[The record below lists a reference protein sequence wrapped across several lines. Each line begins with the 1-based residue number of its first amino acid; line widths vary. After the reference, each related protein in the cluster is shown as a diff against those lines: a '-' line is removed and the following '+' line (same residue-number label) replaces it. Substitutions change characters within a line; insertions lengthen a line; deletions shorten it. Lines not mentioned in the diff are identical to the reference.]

1 MATYILQGQGFVL
14 LPGSPGLSSALP
26 RPAQPLAAIADGFIS
41 EEHAVRISKTSY
53 PVETGGSL
61 VDHAVVQPR
70 TLKLVGWV
78 SDLLAPEGRRGNAS
92 RGSDAWLQ
100 LTRLVES
107 REPFLAVTMLG
118 AYPSMLITS
127 LKAPVD
133 RTTGRALRFEMELE
147 EVQFRA
153 LERGQRPPP
162 VRIGPAEDR
171 PEEVNLGKLNA
182 VVVPVPTPVAV
193 MAINDLQE
201 EPEEDSPSFWG
212 RIGGAFKAV
221 GRFSGIGIGIG
232 IR

>member
-1 MATYILQGQGFVL
+1 MAAGVIQSQDFL
-14 LPGSPGLSSALP
+14 LFPGSPALSSDLF
-26 RPAQPLAAIADGFIS
+26 RSLQPLAAIADGFIS

-61 VDHAVVQPR
+61 VDHAVIQPR
-70 TLKLVGWV
+70 TLKLAGWV
-78 SDLLAPEGRRGNAS
+78 SDLLAPEGRRGNPS
-92 RGSDAWLQ
+92 RGSDAWSQ
-100 LTRLVES
+100 LNLLVES
-107 REPFLAVTMLG
+107 REPFLVVTLLDV
-118 AYPSMLITS
+118 YPSMLITS

-171 PEEVNLGKLNA
+171 SEEVDLGKLNV
-182 VVVPVPTPVAV
+182 VVVPVATV

-201 EPEEDSPSFWG
+201 EPKDGPS
-212 RIGGAFKAV
+212 IGGRAVGGFKAAS
-221 GRFSGIGIGIG
+221 RFLWGG
-232 IR
+232 

>member
-1 MATYILQGQGFVL
+1 MATYIIQGQDFVL
-14 LPGSPGLSSALP
+14 LPGSPGLSSALS
-26 RPAQPLAAIADGFIS
+26 RSAQPLAAIADGFIS
-41 EEHAVRISKTSY
+41 EEHAVRLSKTSY

-78 SDLLAPEGRRGNAS
+78 SDLLAPEGRRGNPS

-100 LTRLVES
+100 LTRLIES
-107 REPFLAVTMLG
+107 REPFLVVTLLG

-153 LERGQRPPP
+153 LERGQQPPP

-171 PEEVNLGKLNA
+171 SEEVNRGKGNA
-182 VVVPVPTPVAV
+182 PSIPPEHVVRE
-193 MAINDLQE
+193 INGLQ
-201 EPEEDSPSFWG
+201 EPEESEDGPSIG
-212 RIGGAFKAV
+212 DRIVGAFKSV
-221 GRFSGIGIGIG
+221 GRFFGIG
-232 IR
+232 

>member
-1 MATYILQGQGFVL
+1 MATYIIQGQDFVL
-14 LPGSPGLSSALP
+14 LPGSPGLSSSSFRLV
-26 RPAQPLAAIADGFIS
+26 QPLAAIADGFIS
-41 EEHAVRISKTSY
+41 EEHAVRLSKTSY

-70 TLKLVGWV
+70 TLKLAGWV
-78 SDLLAPEGRRGNAS
+78 SDLLAPEGRRGSPS

-100 LTRLVES
+100 LNRLVES
-107 REPFLAVTMLG
+107 REPFPVVTLLAF
-118 AYPSMLITS
+118 YPSMLITS

-171 PEEVNLGKLNA
+171 SEEDDRGKLNA
-182 VVVPVPTPVAV
+182 PSIPSKPVVEE
-193 MAINDLQE
+193 INDLQE
-201 EPEEDSPSFWG
+201 PEESEDGPSIGG
-212 RIGGAFKAV
+212 RIVSAFKAV
-221 GRFSGIGIGIG
+221 GRVFGFG
-232 IR
+232 

>member
-1 MATYILQGQGFVL
+1 MAASVIQGLDFLLLQRSL
-14 LPGSPGLSSALP
+14 ALPSALL
-26 RPAQPLAAIADGFIS
+26 RSLQPLAAIADGFIS

-78 SDLLAPEGRRGNAS
+78 SDLLAPEGRRGSQS
-92 RGSDAWLQ
+92 RGSDAWFQ
-100 LTRLVES
+100 LNRLVES
-107 REPFLAVTMLG
+107 REPFLVVTLL
-118 AYPSMLITS
+118 AFYPSMLITS

-171 PEEVNLGKLNA
+171 SEEVYRGKLNA
-182 VVVPVPTPVAV
+182 
-193 MAINDLQE
+193 
-201 EPEEDSPSFWG
+201 PSITSIDRWLESRRFQG
-212 RIGGAFKAV
+212 R
-221 GRFSGIGIGIG
+221 R
-232 IR
+232 

>member
-1 MATYILQGQGFVL
+1 MAASVIQSRDFLL
-14 LPGSPGLSSALP
+14 LPGSPGLSSVLF
-26 RPAQPLAAIADGFIS
+26 RPLQPLAAIADGFIS

-53 PVETGGSL
+53 PVETGGSP
-61 VDHAVVQPR
+61 VDHAVVQPH

-78 SDLLAPEGRRGNAS
+78 SDLLAPEGRRINPS

-107 REPFLAVTMLG
+107 REPFLVVTMLG
-118 AYPSMLITS
+118 VYPSMLITS

-147 EVQFRA
+147 EVQFRS

-171 PEEVNLGKLNA
+171 S
-182 VVVPVPTPVAV
+182 
-193 MAINDLQE
+193 
-201 EPEEDSPSFWG
+201 EEDDRGRVNAPSITSIDRWLES
-212 RIGGAFKAV
+212 R
-221 GRFSGIGIGIG
+221 RFQS
-232 IR
+232 RS

>member
-1 MATYILQGQGFVL
+1 MATYIIQGQDFL
-14 LPGSPGLSSALP
+14 LLHGSPALSSVLS
-26 RPAQPLAAIADGFIS
+26 RSAQPLASIADGFIS
-41 EEHAVRISKTSY
+41 EEHAVRLSKTSY

-78 SDLLAPEGRRGNAS
+78 SDLLAPEGRRGNPS

-171 PEEVNLGKLNA
+171 SEEDDRGRVNAPSIPPEH
-182 VVVPVPTPVAV
+182 VVRE
-193 MAINDLQE
+193 INGLQ
-201 EPEEDSPSFWG
+201 EPEESEDGPSIG
-212 RIGGAFKAV
+212 DRIVGAFKAV
-221 GRFSGIGIGIG
+221 GRFFGID
-232 IR
+232 

>member
-1 MATYILQGQGFVL
+1 MAANVIQGQGFVL
-14 LPGSPGLSSALP
+14 FPGSPGLSSVP
-26 RPAQPLAAIADGFIS
+26 SWYAQPLASIADGFIS

-78 SDLLAPEGRRGNAS
+78 SDLLAPEGRRGSPS

-100 LTRLVES
+100 LNRLVES

-118 AYPSMLITS
+118 SYPSMLITS

-171 PEEVNLGKLNA
+171 S
-182 VVVPVPTPVAV
+182 
-193 MAINDLQE
+193 
-201 EPEEDSPSFWG
+201 EEDERG
-212 RIGGAFKAV
+212 RVNAPFITSIDRWLESR
-221 GRFSGIGIGIG
+221 RFQSRSEEDDRVNAPFITSIDRWLESRRFQSRG
-232 IR
+232 

>member
-1 MATYILQGQGFVL
+1 MAASVIQGQNFL
-14 LPGSPGLSSALP
+14 LLHGSLALSSVLF
-26 RPAQPLAAIADGFIS
+26 RLVQPLAAIADGFIS

-61 VDHAVVQPR
+61 VDHAVVQSR
-70 TLKLVGWV
+70 TLKLAGWV
-78 SDLLAPEGRRGNAS
+78 SDLLAPEGRRGNPS

-100 LTRLVES
+100 LNRLVES
-107 REPFLAVTMLG
+107 REPFLVVTMLG
-118 AYPSMLITS
+118 VYPSMLITS

-171 PEEVNLGKLNA
+171 SEEVDRDRVNA
-182 VVVPVPTPVAV
+182 PS
-193 MAINDLQE
+193 ISSIDRWLESRRFQGRS
-201 EPEEDSPSFWG
+201 EEDDKVNAPSISSIDRWVESRRFQG
-212 RIGGAFKAV
+212 R
-221 GRFSGIGIGIG
+221 R
-232 IR
+232 

>member
-1 MATYILQGQGFVL
+1 MAAGVIQSQDFL
-14 LPGSPGLSSALP
+14 LLHGGPGLSSFLS

-70 TLKLVGWV
+70 TLKLAGWV
-78 SDLLAPEGRRGNAS
+78 SDLLDPEGRRGSPS
-92 RGSDAWLQ
+92 RGGDAWFQ
-100 LTRLVES
+100 LNRLVES
-107 REPFLAVTMLG
+107 REPFLVVTMLG
-118 AYPSMLITS
+118 VYPSMLITS

-147 EVQFRA
+147 EVQFRS

-171 PEEVNLGKLNA
+171 PEE
-182 VVVPVPTPVAV
+182 T
-193 MAINDLQE
+193 DR
-201 EPEEDSPSFWG
+201 G
-212 RIGGAFKAV
+212 RIIGSDLPGF
-221 GRFSGIGIGIG
+221 GILASLSAQQRPRPMAG
-232 IR
+232 

>member
-1 MATYILQGQGFVL
+1 MAASLIQ
-14 LPGSPGLSSALP
+14 SPDFLFLHESPALSRTLFRS
-26 RPAQPLAAIADGFIS
+26 AQPLAAIADGFIS

-78 SDLLAPEGRRGNAS
+78 SDLLAPEGRWGNPS

-100 LTRLVES
+100 LTRLIES
-107 REPFLAVTMLG
+107 REPFRVVTLLDV
-118 AYPSMLITS
+118 YPSMLITS

-153 LERGQRPPP
+153 LERGQRPHP
-162 VRIGPAEDR
+162 VWIGPAEDR
-171 PEEVNLGKLNA
+171 SEEVDLGKMNA
-182 VVVPVPTPVAV
+182 VVVPVATV

-201 EPEEDSPSFWG
+201 EPEEDSPSFRGRPWG
-212 RIGGAFKAV
+212 FFKGLV
-221 GRFSGIGIGIG
+221 GIG
-232 IR
+232 

>member
-1 MATYILQGQGFVL
+1 MAASVIQGLDFLLLQRSL
-14 LPGSPGLSSALP
+14 ALPSALF
-26 RPAQPLAAIADGFIS
+26 RSLQPLAAIADGFIS

-78 SDLLAPEGRRGNAS
+78 SDLLAPEGRRGNPA

-100 LTRLVES
+100 LNRLVES
-107 REPFLAVTMLG
+107 REPFRVVTMLG
-118 AYPSMLITS
+118 VYPSMLITS

-171 PEEVNLGKLNA
+171 SEEVYRGKLNA
-182 VVVPVPTPVAV
+182 
-193 MAINDLQE
+193 
-201 EPEEDSPSFWG
+201 PSITSIDRWLES
-212 RIGGAFKAV
+212 RRV
-221 GRFSGIGIGIG
+221 
-232 IR
+232 

>member
-1 MATYILQGQGFVL
+1 MAAGVIQGQGFVL
-14 LPGSPGLSSALP
+14 FPGSHALPSALL
-26 RPAQPLAAIADGFIS
+26 RSLQPLAAIADGFIS

-78 SDLLAPEGRRGNAS
+78 SDLLAPEGRRGSPS

-100 LTRLVES
+100 LNRLVES
-107 REPFLAVTMLG
+107 REPFLVVTLLG
-118 AYPSMLITS
+118 SYPSMLITS

-171 PEEVNLGKLNA
+171 SEEDDLGKINA
-182 VVVPVPTPVAV
+182 PSITS
-193 MAINDLQE
+193 IDRWLESGRFQSRS
-201 EPEEDSPSFWG
+201 EEDDRDRVNAPSITSIDRWLES
-212 RIGGAFKAV
+212 R
-221 GRFSGIGIGIG
+221 RFQS
-232 IR
+232 RS

>member
-1 MATYILQGQGFVL
+1 MATYIIQSQDFL
-14 LPGSPGLSSALP
+14 LLHGSPGLSSALS
-26 RPAQPLAAIADGFIS
+26 RSAQPLAAIADGSIS
-41 EEHAVRISKTSY
+41 EEHAVRTSKTSY

-78 SDLLAPEGRRGNAS
+78 SDLLAPEGRRGNPS
-92 RGSDAWLQ
+92 RGSDAWRQ

-107 REPFLAVTMLG
+107 REPFLVVTMLG
-118 AYPSMLITS
+118 VYPLMLITS

-171 PEEVNLGKLNA
+171 SEEFYRGRVYAPSIPSKP
-182 VVVPVPTPVAV
+182 VVVE
-193 MAINDLQE
+193 INDLQE
-201 EPEEDSPSFWG
+201 EPEESEDGPSTDGWIVDTIKAIGRFF
-212 RIGGAFKAV
+212 RIG
-221 GRFSGIGIGIG
+221 
-232 IR
+232 

>member
-1 MATYILQGQGFVL
+1 MATYIIQGQDFVL
-14 LPGSPGLSSALP
+14 LPGSPGLSSALS
-26 RPAQPLAAIADGFIS
+26 RSAQPLAAIADGFIS

-78 SDLLAPEGRRGNAS
+78 SDLLAPEGRRGNPS
-92 RGSDAWLQ
+92 RGSDAWFQ

-171 PEEVNLGKLNA
+171 SEEV
-182 VVVPVPTPVAV
+182 
-193 MAINDLQE
+193 E
-201 EPEEDSPSFWG
+201 E
-212 RIGGAFKAV
+212 GA
-221 GRFSGIGIGIG
+221 GSTR
-232 IR
+232 RP

>member
-1 MATYILQGQGFVL
+1 MAAGGIQGQDFLL
-14 LPGSPGLSSALP
+14 LPGSPGLSSVLS
-26 RPAQPLAAIADGFIS
+26 RSVQPLAAIADGFIS

-70 TLKLVGWV
+70 TLKLAGWV
-78 SDLLAPEGRRGNAS
+78 SDLLAPEGRRGDPS

-100 LTRLVES
+100 LNRLVES
-107 REPFLAVTMLG
+107 REPFLVVTLLST
-118 AYPSMLITS
+118 YPSMLITS

-153 LERGQRPPP
+153 LARGQRPPP

-171 PEEVNLGKLNA
+171 SEEDDLGKINA
-182 VVVPVPTPVAV
+182 PFITS
-193 MAINDLQE
+193 IDRWLESGRFQSRS
-201 EPEEDSPSFWG
+201 EEDDRDRVNAPSITSIDRWLES
-212 RIGGAFKAV
+212 R
-221 GRFSGIGIGIG
+221 RFQS
-232 IR
+232 RS

>member
-1 MATYILQGQGFVL
+1 MAASVIQSRDFL
-14 LPGSPGLSSALP
+14 LLHGSHALSSALF
-26 RPAQPLAAIADGFIS
+26 RSAQPLAAIADGFIS

-61 VDHAVVQPR
+61 VNHAVVQPC

-78 SDLLAPEGRRGNAS
+78 SDLLAPEGRRGNPS

-118 AYPSMLITS
+118 VYPSMLITS

-171 PEEVNLGKLNA
+171 SEEVDLGKINA
-182 VVVPVPTPVAV
+182 VVVPVATV

-201 EPEEDSPSFWG
+201 EP
-212 RIGGAFKAV
+212 
-221 GRFSGIGIGIG
+221 
-232 IR
+232 

>member
-1 MATYILQGQGFVL
+1 MAASVIQGQDFL
-14 LPGSPGLSSALP
+14 LLHGSPGLSSSLS
-26 RPAQPLAAIADGFIS
+26 RPVQPLAAIADGFIS
-41 EEHAVRISKTSY
+41 EEHAVRLSKTSY

-78 SDLLAPEGRRGNAS
+78 SDLLAPEGRLGTPS
-92 RGSDAWLQ
+92 RGIDAWLQ
-100 LTRLVES
+100 LTRLIES
-107 REPFLAVTMLG
+107 REPFLVVTLLG
-118 AYPSMLITS
+118 VYPSMLITS

-171 PEEVNLGKLNA
+171 SEEVDRSRVNA
-182 VVVPVPTPVAV
+182 PFIPSKPGIEE
-193 MAINDLQE
+193 INGLQ

-212 RIGGAFKAV
+212 RTWGFVKGLVGA
-221 GRFSGIGIGIG
+221 G
-232 IR
+232 

>member
-1 MATYILQGQGFVL
+1 MAASVIQSRDFL
-14 LPGSPGLSSALP
+14 LLHGSPALSSSLP
-26 RPAQPLAAIADGFIS
+26 RYAQPLAAIADGFIS
-41 EEHAVRISKTSY
+41 EEHAVRLSKTSY

-78 SDLLAPEGRRGNAS
+78 SDLLAPEGRRGNPS
-92 RGSDAWLQ
+92 RGIDAWLQ
-100 LTRLVES
+100 LTRLIES
-107 REPFLAVTMLG
+107 GEPFLAVTLLG
-118 AYPSMLITS
+118 VYPSMLITS

-171 PEEVNLGKLNA
+171 SEEVDGGLVNA
-182 VVVPVPTPVAV
+182 RSLHPLHAIPVVV
-193 MAINDLQE
+193 AINDLQE
-201 EPEEDSPSFWG
+201 PEESEDGPSIG
-212 RIGGAFKAV
+212 DRIVGAFKAAV
-221 GRFSGIGIGIG
+221 SFRGIW
-232 IR
+232 

>member
-1 MATYILQGQGFVL
+1 MAAGVIQSQGFVL
-14 LPGSPGLSSALP
+14 FPGSRALSSVLS
-26 RPAQPLAAIADGFIS
+26 RYAQPLASIADGFIS

-78 SDLLAPEGRRGNAS
+78 SDLLAPEGRRGSPS

-100 LTRLVES
+100 LNRLVES

-171 PEEVNLGKLNA
+171 PEEVYRGKINA
-182 VVVPVPTPVAV
+182 PSITS
-193 MAINDLQE
+193 IDRWLESRRFQSRS
-201 EPEEDSPSFWG
+201 EEDDRDRVNAPSITSIDRWLES
-212 RIGGAFKAV
+212 R
-221 GRFSGIGIGIG
+221 RFQS
-232 IR
+232 RS

>member
-1 MATYILQGQGFVL
+1 MATYIIQGQDFFL
-14 LPGSPGLSSALP
+14 LPGSPGLSSVLS
-26 RPAQPLAAIADGFIS
+26 RSVQPLAAIADGFIS
-41 EEHAVRISKTSY
+41 EEHAVRLSKTSY

-78 SDLLAPEGRRGNAS
+78 SDLLAPEGRRGNPS

-107 REPFLAVTMLG
+107 REPFLAVTLLG

-171 PEEVNLGKLNA
+171 SEEVERGLVNA
-182 VVVPVPTPVAV
+182 PSITS
-193 MAINDLQE
+193 IDRWLESRRFQSRS
-201 EPEEDSPSFWG
+201 EEDDRDRVNAPSITSIDRWLES
-212 RIGGAFKAV
+212 R
-221 GRFSGIGIGIG
+221 RFQS
-232 IR
+232 RS

>member
-1 MATYILQGQGFVL
+1 MAAGGIQGQDFLL
-14 LPGSPGLSSALP
+14 LPGSPGLSSVLS
-26 RPAQPLAAIADGFIS
+26 RSVQPLAAIADGFIS

-70 TLKLVGWV
+70 TLKLAGWV
-78 SDLLAPEGRRGNAS
+78 SDLLAPEGRRGDPA

-100 LTRLVES
+100 LNRLVES
-107 REPFLAVTMLG
+107 REPFLVVTLLST
-118 AYPSMLITS
+118 YPSMLITS

-171 PEEVNLGKLNA
+171 S
-182 VVVPVPTPVAV
+182 
-193 MAINDLQE
+193 
-201 EPEEDSPSFWG
+201 EEDDRGRVNAPSITSIDRWFESQRFQSRSEEDDGG
-212 RIGGAFKAV
+212 RVNAPSITSIDRWFENQ
-221 GRFSGIGIGIG
+221 RFQS
-232 IR
+232 RS

>member
-1 MATYILQGQGFVL
+1 MAAGVIQSQGFVL
-14 LPGSPGLSSALP
+14 FPGSRALSSVLS
-26 RPAQPLAAIADGFIS
+26 RYAQPLSSIADGFIS

-78 SDLLAPEGRRGNAS
+78 SDLLAPEGRRGNPS

-107 REPFLAVTMLG
+107 REPFLVVTMLG

-171 PEEVNLGKLNA
+171 PEEVYRGKINA
-182 VVVPVPTPVAV
+182 VVVPVATPVAV

-201 EPEEDSPSFWG
+201 EPEESEDGPSIGG
-212 RIGGAFKAV
+212 RIVGGFKSV
-221 GRFSGIGIGIG
+221 GRFFRIG
-232 IR
+232 

>member
-1 MATYILQGQGFVL
+1 MAAGVIQGQGFVL
-14 LPGSPGLSSALP
+14 FPGSH
-26 RPAQPLAAIADGFIS
+26 AQPLAAIADGFIS

-61 VDHAVVQPR
+61 VDHAVIQPR

-78 SDLLAPEGRRGNAS
+78 SDLLAPEGRRGSPS

-100 LTRLVES
+100 LNRLVES

-118 AYPSMLITS
+118 SYPSMLITS

-147 EVQFRA
+147 EVQFRS

-162 VRIGPAEDR
+162 VRIGPAGDR
-171 PEEVNLGKLNA
+171 SEEVNRGLVNA
-182 VVVPVPTPVAV
+182 REIRPL
-193 MAINDLQE
+193 AILENIAH
-201 EPEEDSPSFWG
+201 G
-212 RIGGAFKAV
+212 RNTRPLTILENLAS
-221 GRFSGIGIGIG
+221 GRDVRPLAILESLSE
-232 IR
+232 RQRPRTA

>member
-1 MATYILQGQGFVL
+1 MAASVIQGHDFL
-14 LPGSPGLSSALP
+14 LLHGSPVT
-26 RPAQPLAAIADGFIS
+26 AIADGFLS

-61 VDHAVVQPR
+61 VDHAVIQPR

-78 SDLLAPEGRRGNAS
+78 SDLLAPEGKRGTPS

-100 LTRLVES
+100 LNRLVES
-107 REPFLAVTMLG
+107 REPFRVVTLLG
-118 AYPSMLITS
+118 VYPSMLITS

-171 PEEVNLGKLNA
+171 SEEVDGGLVNA
-182 VVVPVPTPVAV
+182 PSLHPLHAVPVV

-201 EPEEDSPSFWG
+201 PEDSEDGPSS
-212 RIGGAFKAV
+212 GGWIFGGLKAV
-221 GRFSGIGIGIG
+221 GRFLGVG
-232 IR
+232 

>member
-1 MATYILQGQGFVL
+1 MAVSLIQGQGFVL
-14 LPGSPGLSSALP
+14 FPGSRALSSVP
-26 RPAQPLAAIADGFIS
+26 SRYAQPLAAIADGFIS

-78 SDLLAPEGRRGNAS
+78 SDLLAPEGRRGSPS

-100 LTRLVES
+100 LNRLVES

-171 PEEVNLGKLNA
+171 SEEVDGGLVNA
-182 VVVPVPTPVAV
+182 RSIPPEHVVRE
-193 MAINDLQE
+193 INGLQ
-201 EPEEDSPSFWG
+201 EPEESEDGPSIG
-212 RIGGAFKAV
+212 DRIVGAFKAV
-221 GRFSGIGIGIG
+221 GRFFGIG
-232 IR
+232 

>member
-1 MATYILQGQGFVL
+1 MATYILQGQDFVL
-14 LPGSPGLSSALP
+14 LPGSAGLSSALS
-26 RPAQPLAAIADGFIS
+26 RSAQPLAAIADGFIS
-41 EEHAVRISKTSY
+41 EEHAVRLSKTSY

-70 TLKLVGWV
+70 TLKLAGWV
-78 SDLLAPEGRRGNAS
+78 SDLLAPEGRRGNPS

-100 LTRLVES
+100 LTQLVES

-171 PEEVNLGKLNA
+171 SEEDDRGRVNAPSIPPEH
-182 VVVPVPTPVAV
+182 VVRE
-193 MAINDLQE
+193 INGLQGPE
-201 EPEEDSPSFWG
+201 EPEDGPSIG
-212 RIGGAFKAV
+212 DRIVSAFKAV
-221 GRFSGIGIGIG
+221 GRVFGFG
-232 IR
+232 

>member
-1 MATYILQGQGFVL
+1 MAVSLIQGRDFLL
-14 LPGSPGLSSALP
+14 LPESPGLSSVLS
-26 RPAQPLAAIADGFIS
+26 RSAQPLAAIADGFIS
-41 EEHAVRISKTSY
+41 EEHAVRLSKTSY

-78 SDLLAPEGRRGNAS
+78 SDLLAPEGRRGNPS

-100 LTRLVES
+100 LNRLVES
-107 REPFLAVTMLG
+107 MEPFLVVTLLST
-118 AYPSMLITS
+118 YPSMLITS

-147 EVQFRA
+147 EVQFRS

-171 PEEVNLGKLNA
+171 SEEADLGKINA
-182 VVVPVPTPVAV
+182 PSITS
-193 MAINDLQE
+193 IDRWLESRRFQSRS
-201 EPEEDSPSFWG
+201 EEDDRDRVNAPSITSIDRWLES
-212 RIGGAFKAV
+212 R
-221 GRFSGIGIGIG
+221 RFQS
-232 IR
+232 RS

>member
-1 MATYILQGQGFVL
+1 MAASVIQSQDFL
-14 LPGSPGLSSALP
+14 LLHGSPVT
-26 RPAQPLAAIADGFIS
+26 AIADGFLS
-41 EEHAVRISKTSY
+41 EEHAVRLSKTSY

-61 VDHAVVQPR
+61 VDHAVIQPR

-78 SDLLAPEGRRGNAS
+78 SDLLAPEGKRGTPS

-100 LTRLVES
+100 LNRLVES
-107 REPFLAVTMLG
+107 REPFLVVTLLG
-118 AYPSMLITS
+118 VYPSMLITS

-171 PEEVNLGKLNA
+171 SEEVEGGRVNAPSIPPEHVVREINGLQAPEES
-182 VVVPVPTPVAV
+182 
-193 MAINDLQE
+193 
-201 EPEEDSPSFWG
+201 EDGPSIGG
-212 RIGGAFKAV
+212 RIVGAFKSV
-221 GRFSGIGIGIG
+221 GRFFGVG
-232 IR
+232 